1 MKFEDTITAPATV
14 PGTGALS
21 VIRISGGEA
30 LTVVDRLVEF
40 ANGNAASSKGGRCKF
55 GTVHKDG
62 GILDEVIVNI
72 YKAPHSYTGEDSAE
86 LMCHA
91 SPYIVSSILEMALSF
106 GCRMASPGEFTQ
118 RAFING
124 KMDLSQAEAV
134 ADVISSSDAASH
146 KLAFTQL
153 KGGISAEIGVLR
165 DRLLEMTSLL
175 ELELDFSEED
185 VEFADRDKLMTLLDG
200 AVEKV
205 SRLVDSFRLGNAIKN
220 GIPVAITGPA
230 NAGKSTLL
238 NRIVGENRAIVS
250 DIAGTTRDT
259 IEECVNVD
267 GITFRFI
274 DTAGIREAE
283 GEVEKIGI
291 EKSFESVKKAETVI
305 VVIDADQLSVVKND
319 LESTSIPEIIDRIDF
334 RSQQVIFALNKD
346 DLEGKNG
353 LNIFVNSCNN
363 IVSLLKNK
371 GISNDSVKF
380 IKISAKNGEGVEELL
395 KTISTC
401 EKKKLDSCASDS
413 SVLVSNLR
421 HYEVLSTALEQLRTV
436 RTSLHSGLSAEL
448 VSEDLRAVLA
458 TLSSIT
464 GAITTDEVL
473 GEIFG
478 RFCIGK

>member
-30 LTVVDRLVEF
+30 LTVVDRMVEF

-175 ELELDFSEED
+175 ELELDFSEEN

-291 EKSFESVKKAETVI
+291 ERSFESVKKAETVI
-305 VVIDADQLSVVKND
+305 IVIDE
-319 LESTSIPEIIDRIDF
+319 ESTSVPEIIDRIDF
-334 RSQQVIFALNKD
+334 RSQQVIFALNKA
-346 DLEGKNG
+346 DLEGKKG

-448 VSEDLRAVLA
+448 VSEDLRAVLT

>member
-21 VIRISGGEA
+21 VVRISGGEA
-30 LTVVDRLVEF
+30 LTVVDRMVEF
-40 ANGNAASSKGGRCKF
+40 ANGNAALSKGGRCKF

-283 GEVEKIGI
+283 GEIEKIGI
-291 EKSFESVKKAETVI
+291 ERSFESVKKAETVI
-305 VVIDADQLSVVKND
+305 VVIDE
-319 LESTSIPEIIDRIDF
+319 ESTSVPEIIDRIDF
-334 RSQQVIFALNKD
+334 RSQQVIFALNKA

-371 GISNDSVKF
+371 GISDDGVKF
-380 IKISAKNGEGVEELL
+380 VKISAKNGEGVEELL
-395 KTISTC
+395 KTLSTC

>member
-21 VIRISGGEA
+21 FIRISGGEA

-106 GCRMASPGEFTQ
+106 GCRMANPGEFTQ

-291 EKSFESVKKAETVI
+291 ERSFESVKKAETVI
-305 VVIDADQLSVVKND
+305 IVIDE
-319 LESTSIPEIIDRIDF
+319 ESTSVPEIIDRIDF
-334 RSQQVIFALNKD
+334 RSQQVIFALNKA
-346 DLEGKNG
+346 DLEGKKG

-448 VSEDLRAVLA
+448 VSEDLRAVLT

>member
-21 VIRISGGEA
+21 FIRISGGEA

-291 EKSFESVKKAETVI
+291 ERSFESVKKAETVI
-305 VVIDADQLSVVKND
+305 IVIDE
-319 LESTSIPEIIDRIDF
+319 ESTSVPEIIDRIDF
-334 RSQQVIFALNKD
+334 RSQQVIFALNKA
-346 DLEGKNG
+346 DLEGKNS
-353 LNIFVNSCNN
+353 LNIFVNGCNN

-448 VSEDLRAVLA
+448 VSEDLRAVLT

>member
-283 GEVEKIGI
+283 GEIEKIGI
-291 EKSFESVKKAETVI
+291 ERSFESVKKAETVI
-305 VVIDADQLSVVKND
+305 IVIDE
-319 LESTSIPEIIDRIDF
+319 ESTSVPEIIDRIDF
-334 RSQQVIFALNKD
+334 RSQQVIFALNKA

-448 VSEDLRAVLA
+448 VSEDLRAVLT

>member
-21 VIRISGGEA
+21 VIRISGDEA

-205 SRLVDSFRLGNAIKN
+205 SRLVNSFRLGNAIKN

-291 EKSFESVKKAETVI
+291 ERSFESVKKAETVI
-305 VVIDADQLSVVKND
+305 IVIDE
-319 LESTSIPEIIDRIDF
+319 ESTSVPEIIDRIDF
-334 RSQQVIFALNKD
+334 RSQQVIFALNKA
-346 DLEGKNG
+346 DLEGKKG

-401 EKKKLDSCASDS
+401 EKKKLDSCATDS